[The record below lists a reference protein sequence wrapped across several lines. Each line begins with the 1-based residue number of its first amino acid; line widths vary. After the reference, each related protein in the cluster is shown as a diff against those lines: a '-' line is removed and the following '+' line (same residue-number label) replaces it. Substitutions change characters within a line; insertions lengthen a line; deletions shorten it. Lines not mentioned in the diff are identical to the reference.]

1 MLSKPD
7 GLKNL
12 SAALSERLNAAAGVQ
27 EAKQIFMEA
36 LTKFAGQLP
45 PPSGN
50 RTQKDSVEEV
60 KEPEISRIGIWEST
74 VEDGELWFVRPREAD
89 PRDLWADVERIGPK
103 RDKLRVVLLGE
114 SVARGFLLDPYFN
127 VATAL
132 QTLLNS
138 SASGPDVEVVDL
150 ARHGL
155 TFEALEQLLSSSLV
169 LKPDAYVI
177 FAGNN
182 WHVPQMQLLN
192 FEKVGALLLE
202 SGKWA
207 PVKAYVEQFVRQQV
221 QGFVERLGK
230 LSAQHGIPVIFII
243 PDFNLTDWVLEDRQ
257 DPLATSEL
265 VQRRLDLIS
274 RAEDALATNDLQQA
288 TTLADQ
294 LVELEDG
301 SYGAGFDILAKCE
314 LRRGN
319 FCKAR
324 QLKRT
329 ARDSILIYH
338 TTRVPICYSF
348 IQEVL
353 REQGPKHGITI
364 VDMPHRFAE
373 YSPEALPDRRFFL
386 NHVHMTLEGIRLAAA
401 SAVEKLL
408 PMLGKEEQSWSEL
421 NQFEFDVEPRGLA
434 MAHFSAAR
442 QYGIFGQA
450 EELIEFHCA
459 EALRHDS
466 QIADV
471 MEAFLEWH
479 TRLNRTAYVKKFED
493 VLGRKGHFLFKFPR
507 DPFRSATDPLH
518 PTLIRAVTRALTAT
532 VPGIED
538 RVDHMLKEGFAV
550 TAAGIDLLR
559 GVSTELTQTP
569 LESLWKQEND
579 YFRSFHQQSYFYVV
593 CDLPR
598 PLQLRLVSRVL
609 NAETATRPVE
619 IFVNGVGATN
629 FKTSTSWHTWEGT
642 IPAELLHSGINS
654 IVLSWPMNGQTR
666 TERVGEVLK
675 SMESAIVWDDFK
687 EIYTVYGDIH
697 EFRAMTASS

>member
-1 MLSKPD
+1 MNKQD

-12 SAALSERLNAAAGVQ
+12 SAALSERLNTATGVQ

-36 LTKFAGQLP
+36 LARFGGQLP
-45 PPSGN
+45 SPPPGPP
-50 RTQKDSVEEV
+50 TQKDPV
-60 KEPEISRIGIWEST
+60 KEPEISRIGIWEPI
-74 VEDGELWFVRPREAD
+74 VEDGELSFVRPREAD
-89 PRDLWADVERIGPK
+89 PRDMWADVARIGPK
-103 RDKLRVVLLGE
+103 RDQLRVVLIGE
-114 SVARGFLLDPYFN
+114 SVARGFLIDPYFN
-127 VATAL
+127 LATAL

-138 SASGPDVEVVDL
+138 SGPGPDVEVVDL

-155 TFEALEQLLSSSLV
+155 PFEAIEQLLSSSLI

-182 WHVPQMQLLN
+182 WHIPQMQLLN
-192 FEKVGALLLE
+192 FEKVAALLLE

-221 QGFVERLGK
+221 QGLVERIGK
-230 LSAQHGIPVIFII
+230 LSEQHHIPVVFII

-257 DPLATSEL
+257 DPLATTEL
-265 VQRRLDLIS
+265 IQRRLDLI
-274 RAEDALATNDLQQA
+274 RHAEDALATNDLQQA
-288 TTLADQ
+288 IALANQ

-319 FCKAR
+319 FSKAR
-324 QLKRT
+324 QLKWK

-364 VDMPHRFAE
+364 VDMPQRFAE
-373 YSPEALPDRRFFL
+373 YSPAALPDRRFFF
-386 NHVHMTLEGIRLAAA
+386 NHVHMTFEGIRLAAA

-408 PMLGKEEQSWSEL
+408 PILGKEERPWSEL
-421 NQFEFDVEPRGLA
+421 NQFEFEVEPRGLA

-442 QYGIFGQA
+442 QHGIFGQA
-450 EELIEFHCA
+450 EELIQFHCA
-459 EALRHDS
+459 RALGHDS

-493 VLGRKGHFLFKFPR
+493 ALGPKGHFLFKFPR

-518 PTLIRAVTRALTAT
+518 PTLIRGVTTSLKGAVS
-532 VPGIED
+532 GIED
-538 RVDHMLKEGFAV
+538 RMDHILKQELGV
-550 TAAGIDLLR
+550 TSAGIDLLQ
-559 GVSTELTQTP
+559 GTATEFTQAP
-569 LESLWKQEND
+569 LEGLWRQEND

-593 CDLPR
+593 CDQPR
-598 PLQLRLVSRVL
+598 PLQLRLVSRIL
-609 NAETATRPVE
+609 NADAATRPVE
-619 IFVNGVGATN
+619 ILVNGVSAAN
-629 FKTSTSWHTWEGT
+629 FKTSTNWHTWEGT
-642 IPAELLHSGINS
+642 IPAELLKSGINS
-654 IVLSWPMNGQTR
+654 IVLSWPMSKQTR
-666 TERVGEVLK
+666 MERFAEVLK
-675 SMESAIVWDDFK
+675 NMESALVWDDFK
-687 EIYTVYGDIH
+687 EIYTVYGEIH

>member
-1 MLSKPD
+1 LHKQD

-12 SAALSERLNAAAGVQ
+12 SAALSERLNAATGVQ
-27 EAKQIFMEA
+27 EAKQIFIET
-36 LTKFAGQLP
+36 LTHFGGQLP
-45 PPSGN
+45 PPPPPPGN
-50 RTQKDSVEEV
+50 RTQKDTA
-60 KEPEISRIGIWEST
+60 KEPEVSPIGIWEPK
-74 VEDGELWFVRPREAD
+74 VEDGELWFVRPQEPD

-103 RDKLRVVLLGE
+103 RDKLRVVLIGE
-114 SVARGFLLDPYFN
+114 SVARGFLIDPYFN

-138 SASGPDVEVVDL
+138 SKSGPDVEVVDL

-155 TFEALEQLLSSSLV
+155 MFELLERLLSSSLA

-192 FEKVGALLLE
+192 FEKVATLLIQA
-202 SGKWA
+202 GKWA

-221 QGFVERLGK
+221 QGFVERVGK
-230 LSAQHGIPVIFII
+230 LSAQHRIPVIFII

-257 DPLATSEL
+257 DPLFTSEL
-265 VQRRLDLIS
+265 IQRRLDLIS
-274 RAEDALATNDLQQA
+274 RAEDALATNDLEQA
-288 TTLADQ
+288 TVLADQ
-294 LVELEDG
+294 LIELEDG
-301 SYGAGFDILAKCE
+301 SYAAGVEILAKCE
-314 LRRGN
+314 LSRGN

-329 ARDSILIYH
+329 ARDSILVYH
-338 TTRVPICYSF
+338 TARLPICFSF
-348 IQEVL
+348 TQEVL
-353 REQGPKHGITI
+353 REHGPKHGITI
-364 VDMPHRFAE
+364 VDLPHRFAE
-373 YSPEALPDRRFFL
+373 YSPEALTDRRFFF

-408 PMLGKEEQSWSEL
+408 PLLGKKERSWSEL

-442 QYGIFGQA
+442 QYGVFGQG
-450 EELIEFHCA
+450 EELIRFHCS
-459 EALRHDS
+459 EALRHDPK
-466 QIADV
+466 IAEV

-479 TRLNRTAYVKKFED
+479 IRQNRTPYVKKFED

-507 DPFRSATDPLH
+507 DPFRGAADPLH
-518 PTLIRAVTRALTAT
+518 PTLIRAMTRALIGT

-538 RVDHMLKEGFAV
+538 RVDHMLKQELGV
-550 TAAGIDLLR
+550 TSAGIDLLR
-559 GVSTELTQTP
+559 GVSTELTRAP
-569 LESLWKQEND
+569 LESLWQQESG

-598 PLQLRLVSRVL
+598 PLQLRLVSRIL
-609 NAETATRPVE
+609 NAETATKPVE
-619 IFVNGVGATN
+619 ILVNGVSATN
-629 FKTSTSWHTWEGT
+629 FQTSTNWHTWEGT
-642 IPAELLHSGINS
+642 IPAELLNSGINS
-654 IVLSWPMNGQTR
+654 IVLSWPMSRQTK
-666 TERVGEVLK
+666 TERVAEVLK

-687 EIYTVYGDIH
+687 EIYTVYGEIH
-697 EFRAMTASS
+697 EFRATTASS